1 MRTLSR
7 ILLALALVGAA
18 ATARAELPKN
28 LDEFQKLHS
37 ETAKTPEI
45 ASKLFLDAI
54 CVYMDEKTRDEGRKM
69 IQYMIIEYKDKPN
82 WDTTPD
88 ARIFVERLKD
98 PGKQHIF
105 RSYAKGTS
113 PDNAYKMD
121 PNKYELNIEKS
132 NPNHQKA
139 YQVYWKSSGA
149 DMSRPV
155 YCKQSTKTELWY
167 IYDHRNIY
175 TDIRPP
181 RDPNAEEFK

>member
-1 MRTLSR
+1 MSKLSKL
-7 ILLALALVGAA
+7 LLAVVLGCLVAP
-18 ATARAELPKN
+18 ARADLPKMF
-28 LDEFQKLHS
+28 DDFQKLHT

-54 CVYMDEKTRDEGRKM
+54 HVYMNTETRDEGRKM
-69 IQYMIIEYKDKPN
+69 IQYMIIEYKDKPS

-88 ARIFVERLKD
+88 ALLFAGRLKD

-113 PDNAYKMD
+113 PENGYVMD

-132 NPNHQKA
+132 NPKHEKA

-155 YCKQSTKTELWY
+155 YCKQSTRTELWY

-181 RDPNAEEFK
+181 KDPNAEEFK